1 MQEGF
6 SGVEELQGGSN
17 NGIWGCQKKRSICRE
32 LMLFK
37 IKACSVYPNAENDL
51 VDGCELMKVVM

>member
-1 MQEGF
+1 MVFG
-6 SGVEELQGGSN
+6 GVK
-17 NGIWGCQKKRSICRE
+17 KKRSICRE

-51 VDGCELMKVVM
+51 VDGYELMKVVM